1 LRLEILSQRRLG
13 GVKEFVEM
21 LGWTLFTMA
30 MPIEPLPSSDPRRSV
45 VVTPLT
51 PLIPNAEAVLHEF
64 PCGNVSVPVIV
75 PELKM
80 RVAPRERCWLTCL
93 ESTLLGFLMDEWQAS
108 KRPGRILLGLAKS
121 AYWLLSR
128 GPWRRAVQAGSLP
141 FSTTLRTP
149 EEEQALWRLL
159 PELRKRFPDRP
170 LAVRHVFLDRLP
182 EDLPEGAVL
191 LPVRPIYLLDL
202 RQPDAP
208 RSENFRRDRNLFKR
222 SGLRVMADEEFD
234 AARVLEALELYQEVY
249 REKHSPRA
257 AIYTPD
263 FIALARARGWL
274 KLCGLAD
281 ADSGRLLAFSGLHEI
296 EGVTSSPML
305 GYVTSMDRKSML
317 YRHLFSMLAEHAQAE
332 GLWDNASSG
341 AGEYKRRRGYVPQLE
356 HLLVCPA
363 LCGSRRWSDRL
374 ILALVER
381 CTRTVTLEMMIE
393 SGA

>member
-1 LRLEILSQRRLG
+1 
-13 GVKEFVEM
+13 M
-21 LGWTLFTMA
+21 LGRTLFTAA
-30 MPIEPLPSSDPRRSV
+30 MPTELPPISDPRRSV

-51 PLIPNAEAVLHEF
+51 PLIPNAEAALHEF
-64 PCGNVSVPVIV
+64 PCENGWLPVIV
-75 PELKM
+75 PELRM
-80 RVAPRERCWLTCL
+80 RVDPQERCWLTCL

-108 KRPGRILLGLAKS
+108 KQPGRIQLGVAKS
-121 AYWLLSR
+121 VRWLLSW

-141 FSTTLRTP
+141 MSTTLRTP
-149 EEEQALWRLL
+149 EAEQALWNLL
-159 PELRKRFPDRP
+159 PELRNRFPDRP

-182 EDLPEGAVL
+182 DDLPEDAVL

-208 RSENFRRDRNLFKR
+208 RSENFRRDRNLYKR
-222 SGLRVMADEEFD
+222 SGLRVVADEEFD
-234 AARVLEALELYQEVY
+234 AARVLEALELYQAVY
-249 REKHSPRA
+249 REKHSRRA

-281 ADSGRLLAFSGLHEI
+281 PDSGRLLAFSGLHEI

-317 YRHLFSMLAEHAQAE
+317 YRHLFSMLAEHAQVH
-332 GLWDNASSG
+332 GLLDNASSG
-341 AGEYKRRRGYVPQLE
+341 AGEFKRRRGYVPQLE
-356 HLLVCPA
+356 HLLVFPA
-363 LCGSRRWSDRL
+363 LHGSRRWSDRL

-381 CTRTVTLEMMIE
+381 CTRAVTLEMMIE